1 MDISVLNGV
10 ASDYLN
16 NFAQNESLVPKQDDS
31 FSSVLSSAMDALDE
45 TNDLQNDAESETIR
59 FALGES
65 ENTHDLL
72 IAQTKALTA
81 LQYTTAVRDKMID
94 AYKEIMQISI

>member
-1 MDISVLNGV
+1 
-10 ASDYLN
+10 
-16 NFAQNESLVPKQDDS
+16 
-31 FSSVLSSAMDALDE
+31 MDALDE